1 MESVS
6 LLSTWHVNFGDL
18 GAPNFRIRC
27 CKRVIHWCYEEWWMM
42 GIFLQ
47 HASSSSWLRCR
58 IFGCRN
64 KWAPSWSL
72 SATRL
77 RVNLHGFCHGLAS
90 KKSWGLI
97 FEIYSDILSCLC
109 GSHDLM
115 LLIITYVP
123 VFRGQWREVTIEK
136 PLKLT
141 WLEVL
146 HHHWWKPPRMTS
158 PRRWWW
164 IFYWESSPSHDLSG
178 ELWTI
183 IIPHDGSMVLVY

>member
-1 MESVS
+1 M
-6 LLSTWHVNFGDL
+6 LTLGIWGYPIFGSGVASGSFTDVMRN
-18 GAPNFRIRC
+18 G
-27 CKRVIHWCYEEWWMM
+27 EWWGFSSNTLLLLPGFGAVFSAAGTNGPPLGLCRLPGSGWICMDFAM
-42 GIFLQ
+42 AWLLKNHG
-47 HASSSSWLRCR
+47 ASFSRY
-58 IFGCRN
+58 
-64 KWAPSWSL
+64 
-72 SATRL
+72 
-77 RVNLHGFCHGLAS
+77 
-90 KKSWGLI
+90 
-97 FEIYSDILSCLC
+97 YSDILSCLC

-164 IFYWESSPSHDLSG
+164 IFYRESSPSHDLSG